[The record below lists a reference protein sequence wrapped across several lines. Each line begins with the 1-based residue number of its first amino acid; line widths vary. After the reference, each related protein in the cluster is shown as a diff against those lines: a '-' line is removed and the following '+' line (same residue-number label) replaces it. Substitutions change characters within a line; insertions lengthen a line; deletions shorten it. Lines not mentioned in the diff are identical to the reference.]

1 MYCIKC
7 GAKSSDEFNY
17 CSNCGA
23 KLIKEIDVSDFNMPV
38 EKNWNEITYSKDN
51 SASFE
56 NQAYQQDVYTNCG
69 GESYN
74 PQMITDEDLKYSR
87 MSIAGF
93 ILSCCSFLTFE
104 LGWICMI
111 LGYIFSI
118 IGLVSKK
125 NKSGKSFAIAGIV
138 ISSSYLIIF
147 TVVFMTFGPLLGIIL
162 PNYYY

>member
-7 GAKSSDEFNY
+7 GAKNSDEFNY

-23 KLIKEIDVSDFNMPV
+23 KLFKEIEVSDFDLPV
-38 EKNWNEITYSKDN
+38 EKNWDDIVCSQNNLVPLKKYKQKQNINTNVYGKYNDSQISEQDFKYSK
-51 SASFE
+51 
-56 NQAYQQDVYTNCG
+56 
-69 GESYN
+69 
-74 PQMITDEDLKYSR
+74 

-125 NKSGKSFAIAGIV
+125 YKSGKSFAIAGIV

>member
-23 KLIKEIDVSDFNMPV
+23 KLVKEVDVSNLNEPI
-38 EKNWNEITYSKDN
+38 EENWNDIVYMHDN
-51 SASFE
+51 SVSFE
-56 NQAYQQDVYTNCG
+56 NQVHQQNVYTNHG
-69 GESYN
+69 REYYT
-74 PQMITDEDLKYSR
+74 PQTMTDEDSKYSK

-93 ILSCCSFLTFE
+93 ILSCCSFLTFS

-125 NKSGKSFAIAGIV
+125 YKSGKSFAIAGIV

-147 TVVFMTFGPLLGIIL
+147 TVVFITFGPLLGIIL

>member
-7 GAKSSDEFNY
+7 GAKNSDDFNY

-23 KLIKEIDVSDFNMPV
+23 KLVKEIDASGFNVPV
-38 EKNWNEITYSKDN
+38 EKNRDDIVYSQDN
-51 SASFE
+51 SFSFE
-56 NQAYQQDVYTNCG
+56 NQAKGNCSREYYTSQTLT
-69 GESYN
+69 GEDS
-74 PQMITDEDLKYSR
+74 KYSK

-93 ILSCCSFLTFE
+93 ILSCCSFLTFA

-147 TVVFMTFGPLLGIIL
+147 TVVFMTFGPLLAIIL

>member
-7 GAKSSDEFNY
+7 GAKNSDEFNY

-23 KLIKEIDVSDFNMPV
+23 KLFKEIEVSDFDLPV
-38 EKNWNEITYSKDN
+38 EKNWDDIVYSQDEHVPFK
-51 SASFE
+51 
-56 NQAYQQDVYTNCG
+56 NQAQDVYTNYG
-69 GESYN
+69 GENYN
-74 PQMITDEDLKYSR
+74 PQMITDEDLKYSK

-125 NKSGKSFAIAGIV
+125 YKSGKSFAIAGIV